1 MSIEQVNLV
10 LSELADSLRQE
21 IVDLMH
27 EDMIREIEE
36 YWLSFNEAQTFDYE
50 FEWDF

>member
-10 LSELADSLRQE
+10 LSELADNLRQE

-27 EDMIREIEE
+27 EDMIREIDE
-36 YWLSFNEAQTFDYE
+36 YWLSYVFDYE
-50 FEWDF
+50 SEWDF

>member
-10 LSELADSLRQE
+10 LSELADNLRQE
-21 IVDLMH
+21 NVDLMH

-36 YWLSFNEAQTFDYE
+36 YWSSYVFDYE
-50 FEWDF
+50 SEWDF

>member
-27 EDMIREIEE
+27 EDMVCEIEE
-36 YWLSFNEAQTFDYE
+36 YWLGFIESQIFDYD

>member
-36 YWLSFNEAQTFDYE
+36 YWLSYVFDYE
-50 FEWDF
+50 SEWDF